1 MKDYRQIIAHPE
13 IFGNVQSVDES
24 GRRTEVFFPKIKL
37 SWRLWWIERSSSGR
51 PRCQKLD
58 GEAAFIWHLRSERPI
73 HRRERTKLWICFM
86 SATLFATT
94 LVFAAQI
101 PDAEYEAVA
110 EEYVRGYFAARPLQG
125 TALGLHEYDG
135 KITDYSRLA
144 LDAELS
150 RLRRFD
156 DRLKKFDPDKLS
168 QRQSIDL
175 RILQAAIKKE
185 LFQMQDM
192 SIFER
197 NPMVYA
203 RAADVNV
210 YVKRN
215 FAPLEDRV
223 RSIVAIES
231 QVPNIVIAAKTNL
244 SDVLPRP
251 YVELAIQIAKGSS
264 DFLKKNLV
272 AAIADLK
279 DERVRVEFQE
289 ANRKAAATLTD
300 YAAWLERDKLPKASP
315 DFALGTEKF
324 QPLLAETELVDL
336 PPEKILE
343 IATTQL
349 KAEQNTFAVAA
360 KKIDPGKSPGEVF
373 KQIQSE
379 HPTPESL
386 LPDIGKNLEQIRKY
400 VAGHHL
406 VTIPSEV
413 RARVKETPQ
422 YRRAVSFASMDTP
435 GPFERRATEAYYY
448 VTPTE
453 SEWPQKQKEEWLTAF
468 NYYNADI
475 VSIHE
480 VYPGH
485 YVQFLRLNA
494 SPASKVEKIFGS
506 YAFIE
511 GWAHY
516 CEKMMIDEGYSG
528 APTPSPT
535 PRPSASLGT
544 TATPKAKPSPNTSP
558 TSSFNDIKRAANYR
572 MAQADEAMLR
582 LCRLCVSIKMHTQNM
597 TVAEG
602 TKFFQENCYYEEKPA
617 RAEAMRGTFDPDYL
631 NYTLGKLQILKL
643 RDDYKAQQGDDFS
656 LQKFHNELLNH
667 GMPPIRL
674 LREIMLKD
682 KSKWD
687 KVL

>member
-1 MKDYRQIIAHPE
+1 MKASCLAFLAIA
-13 IFGNVQSVDES
+13 
-24 GRRTEVFFPKIKL
+24 L
-37 SWRLWWIERSSSGR
+37 CSSCASN
-51 PRCQKLD
+51 L
-58 GEAAFIWHLRSERPI
+58 AAE
-73 HRRERTKLWICFM
+73 T
-86 SATLFATT
+86 
-94 LVFAAQI
+94 

-110 EEYVRGYFAARPLQG
+110 EEYIKGYFAARPLEG

-156 DRLKKFDPDKLS
+156 DRLTKFDASKLS
-168 QRQSIDL
+168 PRQSLDL
-175 RILQAAIKKE
+175 RILQAAIRNE
-185 LFQMQDM
+185 LFRMQDM

-210 YVKRN
+210 YVQRN
-215 FAPLEDRV
+215 FAPIEDRV
-223 RSIVAIES
+223 RSLIAIES
-231 QVPNIVIAAKTNL
+231 QVPNILIAARTNL
-244 SDVLPRP
+244 NDVLPKP

-272 AAIADLK
+272 DAIAELK
-279 DERVRVEFQE
+279 DERIRAEFLDS
-289 ANRKAAATLTD
+289 NRKAANALAD
-300 YAAWLERDKLPKASP
+300 YATWLEREKLPKASP
-315 DFALGTEKF
+315 DFALGEEKYR
-324 QPLLAETELVDL
+324 QLLAQTELVDL
-336 PPEKILE
+336 PPEKILQLGLE
-343 IATTQL
+343 QL
-349 KAEQNTFAVAA
+349 KAEQTAFADAA
-360 KKIDPGKSPGEVF
+360 KKIDPNKPAIEVF

-379 HPTPESL
+379 HPTPENL
-386 LPDIGKNLEQIRKY
+386 TPEVGKNLEKIRKY
-400 VAGHHL
+400 VSSHHL
-406 VTIPSEV
+406 VTIPSDV
-413 RARVKETPQ
+413 RAKVKETPQ
-422 YRRAVSFASMDTP
+422 YRRAISFASMDTP

-453 SEWPQKQKEEWLTAF
+453 SDWPDKQKEEWLTAF
-468 NYYNADI
+468 NYYTSDM

-480 VYPGH
+480 AYPGH

-516 CEKMMIDEGYSG
+516 CEKMMTDEGYG
-528 APTPSPT
+528 SPT
-535 PRPSASLGT
+535 GASPSE
-544 TATPKAKPSPNTSP
+544 
-558 TSSFNDIKRAANYR
+558 DDVKRAAKYR
-572 MAQADEAMLR
+572 MAQADEALLR

-597 TVAEG
+597 SLDEA
-602 TKFFQENCYYEEKPA
+602 TKFFQDNCYYEEKPA
-617 RAEAMRGTFDPDYL
+617 RTEAMRGTFDPGYL

-643 RDDYKAQQGDDFS
+643 RDDYKAQQGDEFS

-682 KSKWD
+682 QSKWNE
-687 KVL
+687 VL